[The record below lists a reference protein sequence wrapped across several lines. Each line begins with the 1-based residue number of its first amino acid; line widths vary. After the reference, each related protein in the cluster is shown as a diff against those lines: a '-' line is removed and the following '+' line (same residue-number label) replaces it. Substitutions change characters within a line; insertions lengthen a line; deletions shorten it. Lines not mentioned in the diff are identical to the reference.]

1 MVGALAFTALN
12 LGILKYGLF
21 GLAPVDDL
29 TGAMAVGG
37 FAEIDP
43 CEEEDPEELPPLIFL
58 FFQLCLYWLGYM
70 CLGSGTISYWNV
82 CLISPLAR
90 TPSGVLC
97 NKILRLASS
106 AAILGWAFTSLSES
120 SPKSSNCR
128 GAELSY

>member
-1 MVGALAFTALN
+1 MGVLAFTALN

-58 FFQLCLYWLGYM
+58 FFWSCLYW
-70 CLGSGTISYWNV
+70 
-82 CLISPLAR
+82 
-90 TPSGVLC
+90 
-97 NKILRLASS
+97 
-106 AAILGWAFTSLSES
+106 F
-120 SPKSSNCR
+120 
-128 GAELSY
+128 